1 MKQHHFAFGWKQM
14 HPARKV
20 ALGFFAVILL
30 GGFLLA
36 LPVSSATGESVGF
49 FKGLFTSTS
58 AVCVTGLVILD
69 TGTAFSLF
77 GQTVIITL
85 IQIGGLGFMTA
96 ASMVFILLRKRIT
109 LRERMV
115 LQESLNADSL
125 QGWVQRVIRVAY
137 ITFIIEGAGALILMT
152 RFIPMFGF
160 GMGIYRS
167 VFIAISAFCN
177 AGFDPFG
184 GFQSLTNMTGDMTV
198 NIVVMALI
206 ILGGFGFAALFDVVK
221 NRRWSKWM
229 LHTRIVVVM
238 TVSLVFIGAVA
249 FTLMEWS
256 NPATMGGMPIKEK
269 VMAGA
274 FQSVTTRT
282 AGFNSIDQA
291 GMSSGSKLL
300 SMVLMFIGA
309 SPAST
314 GGGIKTTTAAI
325 IVLAAWSIMHR
336 RNEVTV
342 SKRRI
347 ARDLVRR
354 AAAITMMGIS
364 IVFVGT
370 LAICI
375 IDPAMTLESVLF
387 EVFSAFGTVGIS
399 YGITP
404 DLHPLSQIIIM
415 LIMFCG
421 RVGPMTLG
429 IALSRKQGDPD
440 VRYPEARIMVG

>member
-1 MKQHHFAFGWKQM
+1 MKQRHLAFSWKQM
-14 HPARKV
+14 HPTRKV
-20 ALGFFAVILL
+20 ALGFFTVIVL

-36 LPVSSATGESVGF
+36 LPISAANGESIGLF
-49 FKGLFTSTS
+49 NGLFTSTS
-58 AVCVTGLVILD
+58 AVCVTGLVVVD

-77 GQTVIITL
+77 GQTVLIAL

-96 ASMVFILLRKRIT
+96 ASMIFILLRKRIT

-125 QGWVQRVIRVAY
+125 QGLVKLVIRVAY
-137 ITFIIEGAGALILMT
+137 ITFIIEGIGALILMT
-152 RFIPMFGF
+152 RFIPMFGV
-160 GMGIYRS
+160 GLGIFRS
-167 VFIAISAFCN
+167 IFISISSFCN

-184 GFQSLTNMTGDMTV
+184 GFQSLTNMTDDVVV
-198 NIVVMALI
+198 NVVVMALI
-206 ILGGFGFAALFDVVK
+206 VLGGFGFAALFDVVR

-229 LHTRIVVVM
+229 LHTRIVIVM
-238 TVSLVFIGAVA
+238 TVSLLAIGTIA
-249 FTLMEWS
+249 FMLMEWN
-256 NPATMGGMPIKEK
+256 NPATMADMSIKEK

-314 GGGIKTTTAAI
+314 GGGIKTSTTAI
-325 IVLAAWSIMHR
+325 ILLAAWSIMHG

-342 SKRRI
+342 SRRRI
-347 ARDLVRR
+347 AHDLVRR
-354 AAAITMMGIS
+354 AAAITMLGIS
-364 IVFVGT
+364 LVFIGT

-375 IDPAMTLESVLF
+375 IDPQMTLDSVLY
-387 EVFSAFGTVGIS
+387 EVFSAFGTVGVS

-404 DLHPLSQIIIM
+404 SLHPLSQ
-415 LIMFCG
+415 LILMILMFCG
-421 RVGPMTLG
+421 RVGPMTIG